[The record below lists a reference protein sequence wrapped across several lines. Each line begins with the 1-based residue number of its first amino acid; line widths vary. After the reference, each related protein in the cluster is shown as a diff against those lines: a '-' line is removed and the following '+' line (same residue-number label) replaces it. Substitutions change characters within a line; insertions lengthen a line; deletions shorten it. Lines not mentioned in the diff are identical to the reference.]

1 MTKLTIHADRS
12 NALKKLVLK
21 DLNIAF
27 CDAYSF
33 TSASGKEIK
42 AMTSYVIDLSDGE

>member
-27 CDAYSF
+27 CDIYRFA
-33 TSASGKEIK
+33 SASGKYLNSI
-42 AMTSYVIDLSDGE
+42 TSYVIDLNPGE

>member
-27 CDAYSF
+27 CDINRL
-33 TSASGKEIK
+33 TSVSGKKIK
-42 AMTSYVIDLSDGE
+42 AMTSYVIDLSDEE

>member
-1 MTKLTIHADRS
+1 MTKLTIHADCS

-27 CDAYSF
+27 FDIYRF
-33 TSASGKEIK
+33 TSASANKIK
-42 AMTSYVIDLSDGE
+42 AMTSYVIDVRAGE